1 VTGWPIA
8 LALAA
13 GITAGGG
20 VGWLMWPKDA
30 PDDPPARSSSEL
42 MDALMWNR
50 EPVGGPFALIDHT
63 GAPRSDT
70 DFRGKLLLIYFG
82 FTFCSDIC
90 PIDLQSMAAA
100 VDQLGAAGEAVQPL
114 FVTVDPET
122 DTPEQLRGYVSL
134 FHPRLIGLT
143 GEPRAI
149 KRLALAY
156 KAWYAKSAG
165 EATQV
170 DHSGVVYLIDSAGRY
185 AGFFPPGTPAGR
197 MVEVLRPMLGAA
209 ATQ

>member
-1 VTGWPIA
+1 
-8 LALAA
+8 
-13 GITAGGG
+13 
-20 VGWLMWPKDA
+20 M
-30 PDDPPARSSSEL
+30 RS
-42 MDALMWNR
+42 
-50 EPVGGPFALIDHT
+50 
-63 GAPRSDT
+63 
-70 DFRGKLLLIYFG
+70 
-82 FTFCSDIC
+82 
-90 PIDLQSMAAA
+90 
-100 VDQLGAAGEAVQPL
+100 
-114 FVTVDPET
+114 
-122 DTPEQLRGYVSL
+122 YVSL

-156 KAWYAKSAG
+156 KAWYAKPAG
-165 EATQV
+165 ETTQV